1 MHEHVKILPKI
12 HVKMLLEANTNTI
25 KENGTEFNQENQK
38 ILHKNKFS
46 PTLSKMNPTY
56 ENLESKA

>member
-25 KENGTEFNQENQK
+25 KENGTESNQENQE
-38 ILHKNKFS
+38 ILHKIKFFQPFKNYTQPKKS
-46 PTLSKMNPTY
+46 
-56 ENLESKA
+56 

>member
-1 MHEHVKILPKI
+1 MPLG
-12 HVKMLLEANTNTI
+12 ANTNTI
-25 KENGTEFNQENQK
+25 KDNRIEPNQENQK
-38 ILHKNKFS
+38 ILHKNKVP